1 MKAGVS
7 FGFYRLGLGGSPQ
20 RPGQVGREGRVQ
32 GLAAG
37 REREL
42 LTVPGGLGEARG
54 TRPAPAQ
61 RGLLPSAMAK
71 FAGPRLPLVTKA
83 LFSTQSSV
91 YDIQR
96 VTSTAFLAEVGTA
109 CSAPGPGPGKAAG
122 GLPGRPKP
130 LPSSLSNPS
139 LPGALSR
146 SLESTA
152 LAIWLPVTLDCG
164 CPWLRGGEGQV
175 EPQASR
181 RVLRAP
187 LPPAAQQQR
196 GEGPDALGV
205 AAGQPG
211 SAAEGQLRER
221 AAAGAPGSGQR
232 GHRLP
237 RQGELSCPPCWPRPW
252 AGGGGGGSV
261 SEEAQADGRGGTGTR
276 LCGLPRCGP
285 TAPSS

>member
-1 MKAGVS
+1 M
-7 FGFYRLGLGGSPQ
+7 
-20 RPGQVGREGRVQ
+20 Q

-175 EPQASR
+175 EPQASG